1 MATIAQSYIL
11 NGQTTFF
18 FPFAVRFKAHIDL
31 EIEGAG
37 TVDPSDYT
45 VLGAGPAATGV
56 EVSYPDAPADGSLLT
71 IQRVVPI
78 QRVAGDFPDD
88 ERITAAKLN
97 DEFNNIYQ
105 ILEQQA

>member
-18 FPFAVRFKAHIDL
+18 FPFAVRFEGHITL
-31 EIEGAG
+31 SIEGAG

-45 VLGAGPAATGV
+45 VIGAGPAATGV
-56 EVSYPDAPADGSLLT
+56 EVSYPMAPADGTLLT
-71 IQRVVPI
+71 ISRVVPI
-78 QRVAGDFPDD
+78 QRVAGDFADD